1 MVLSQVAEGGV
12 DLESGIAGLP
22 SPQLLLAVA
31 HSKTT
36 RAPLLPTRMPARWNP
51 HAVSSTKD
59 VPMYTIAFHA
69 GALPALLAGQSLRQA
84 HSLAVAQTSSES
96 AGATAMTLAVGVL
109 IVAMLTAMKSVATAL
124 PEIIAALLR
133 AIRVIVSVLFTLA
146 AGIAIV
152 VVLLG
157 YQYGSWR

>member
-1 MVLSQVAEGGV
+1 
-12 DLESGIAGLP
+12 
-22 SPQLLLAVA
+22 
-31 HSKTT
+31 
-36 RAPLLPTRMPARWNP
+36 MPARWNP
-51 HAVSSTKD
+51 HAVSNTKD

-69 GALPALLAGQSLRQA
+69 GALPALLAGQSLSQA
-84 HSLAVAQTSSES
+84 HSLAGAQTSSES

-133 AIRVIVSVLFTLA
+133 AIRVIISVFFTLT

-152 VVLLG
+152 VVLPG